1 MHYLEVKNTPIANF
15 NRMKVV
21 AINNS
26 KEKFLTKKIEVMSSN
41 FKTTPTIIARD
52 LTINGE
58 ISGAGLIEIEG
69 NIKGKINGNSVILR
83 ENAVIEGEIYAESLS
98 IRGNFQGKIKAK
110 NINISSKAKVGG
122 EIEYETLSVEDG
134 ACIDGSFKNTNFA

>member
-1 MHYLEVKNTPIANF
+1 MYCLEARNMPIVNF
-15 NRMKVV
+15 KEMKVV
-21 AINNS
+21 SINNP

-58 ISGAGLIEIEG
+58 INGAGLIEIEG
-69 NIKGKINGNSVILR
+69 NIKGKISGNSVILR
-83 ENAVIEGEIYAESLS
+83 ENGVIEGEVFAESLS

-134 ACIDGSFKNTNFA
+134 ACIDGSFKNINFA